1 MATRQ
6 ENVGIAL
13 AVQSPGI
20 TSHLSNPTRSQRAR
34 ELGGTVIRDQSPGA
48 QSWAKLVLIFT
59 LLQSSLFYSETER
72 LNNWPIVIQVVSGRT
87 GIRIQ
92 RASF

>member
-1 MATRQ
+1 MARRQ

-20 TSHLSNPTRSQRAR
+20 TSHWSNPTRSQRAR

-48 QSWAKLVLIFT
+48 QS
-59 LLQSSLFYSETER
+59 
-72 LNNWPIVIQVVSGRT
+72 
-87 GIRIQ
+87 
-92 RASF
+92 